1 MNQKISRNEK
11 RKYSNDKNLVLVEGE
26 STSPIINIA
35 QEDDSNIFE
44 LLQNLQINNL
54 RFIILKCYRFCLLAT
69 FVFILLLLYTQ
80 MFLIL

>member
-26 STSPIINIA
+26 NTSPIINIA

-44 LLQNLQINNL
+44 LLQKLVNKQSSIYH
-54 RFIILKCYRFCLLAT
+54 LKML
-69 FVFILLLLYTQ
+69 
-80 MFLIL
+80 

>member
-26 STSPIINIA
+26 NTSPIINIA

-44 LLQNLQINNL
+44 LLQNL
-54 RFIILKCYRFCLLAT
+54 
-69 FVFILLLLYTQ
+69 
-80 MFLIL
+80 